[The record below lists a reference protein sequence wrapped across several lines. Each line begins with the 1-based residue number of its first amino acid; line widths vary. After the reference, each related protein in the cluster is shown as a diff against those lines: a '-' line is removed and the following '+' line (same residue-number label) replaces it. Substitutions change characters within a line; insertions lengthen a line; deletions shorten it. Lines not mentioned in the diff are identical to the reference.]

1 MSMATVKT
9 IRVPDPRVKG
19 EFVVINEGDQDAM
32 KRFGIKVGRA
42 KADGKPDGKADGEGQ
57 GE

>member
-1 MSMATVKT
+1 MATVKT

>member
-1 MSMATVKT
+1 MATVKT

-32 KRFGIKVGRA
+32 KRFGIKAGRT
-42 KADGKPDGKADGEGQ
+42 KADNKPDGEGQ
-57 GE
+57 NE